1 MGSSYETCRGNATQ
15 DKRSGRRTAWATS
28 DDFGRIN
35 RTGHLSGGAPPKTG
49 WADGGAHGRILT
61 MARGRRQGW
70 LGWLLD
76 AHHHRRPGLVRNCAR
91 GPGPIATKLSLAKTR
106 SGGSPQPQNPVVMG
120 PCVLEVCGG
129 REAVGSLALDAVSR
143 RGLPPVPSINLN

>member
-70 LGWLLD
+70 LGAPA
-76 AHHHRRPGLVRNCAR
+76 AHTNGRLTAR
-91 GPGPIATKLSLAKTR
+91 S
-106 SGGSPQPQNPVVMG
+106 SFGSDQFIRLGDITPSMTHVDDLQ
-120 PCVLEVCGG
+120 
-129 REAVGSLALDAVSR
+129 RIIDDAVVDQVRKRDDRKDPNAGHIS
-143 RGLPPVPSINLN
+143 

>member
-49 WADGGAHGRILT
+49 WADGGAHRRILI
-61 MARGRRQGW
+61 MARGWRQER
-70 LGWLLD
+70 LARLD
-76 AHHHRRPGLVRNCAR
+76 RQNGANGEGYGRSCRLSRPTA
-91 GPGPIATKLSLAKTR
+91 ASA
-106 SGGSPQPQNPVVMG
+106 
-120 PCVLEVCGG
+120 
-129 REAVGSLALDAVSR
+129 A
-143 RGLPPVPSINLN
+143 